1 MKLWGCNTYPCP
13 ESRPSGA
20 ETTITNLRSFLNRT
34 KQEKRRNNKKSAAF
48 FRSAFRSR
56 ERHRLLFLF
65 RSITLRVTVRNPRI
79 RSSFP
84 HFVLES
90 AVLLRQQ
97 LTEDFLDGRLLVSTK
112 YESSFTCKYSLII
125 LILVLLYILTPPPP
139 PRAPIFFYNRVLMFA
154 FNF

>member
-1 MKLWGCNTYPCP
+1 MISQTLEANKCASLSSNYRGRYVASKLSGCKCNTYPCP

-34 KQEKRRNNKKSAAF
+34 KQEKRRNNNKKSAAF

-97 LTEDFLDGRLLVSTK
+97 LTEDFLDGRLLFIASFSVTTWVHPYMST
-112 YESSFTCKYSLII
+112 
-125 LILVLLYILTPPPP
+125 
-139 PRAPIFFYNRVLMFA
+139 
-154 FNF
+154 

>member
-65 RSITLRVTVRNPRI
+65 RSITLSVTVRNPRI

-84 HFVLES
+84 HFVF
-90 AVLLRQQ
+90 RQQ

-125 LILVLLYILTPPPP
+125 LILVLLYILTPPPGDP
-139 PRAPIFFYNRVLMFA
+139 FFFIIG
-154 FNF
+154 F